1 MNDPPYRSKTIEKSL
16 AQFLTNEK
24 KKNKTKSKKNRRFS
38 TEAQLENCLGNNE
51 KFLNAFLKTRTFYR
65 KKKTYL

>member
-38 TEAQLENCLGNNE
+38 TEA
-51 KFLNAFLKTRTFYR
+51 
-65 KKKTYL
+65 